1 MSSSSWDAEAIDSF
15 ERDIL
20 QWKDNEENFISNYK
34 SIHVSPQLFSSFSK
48 NLRLWCHNNSDFEF
62 QTQVFTMIRRSEE
75 ELHNSPSDIY
85 HCILL
90 NYGGD
95 ETVTERI
102 CYPKGTVI
110 DKIKLKIKKIFY
122 PTASRPL
129 IIPWHFFDITLG
141 LLCLCSHLLD
151 YVKDIDLT
159 ISLHHFDTQV
169 IQKAYI
175 QYDDFNLS
183 YLTYTSIALMII
195 SHFVI
200 AIYWATISNRPN
212 VTGTSGT
219 SEGAFW
225 KSVKNHIPYIPTLLP
240 ILLFCRHTKLNLI
253 FIKLVCLW
261 VFLRWKY

>member
-1 MSSSSWDAEAIDSF
+1 MVNKSSIAELSMSSSSWAAEAIDSF

-20 QWKDNEENFISNYK
+20 QWKDNEENFISKYK

-48 NLRLWCHNNSDFEF
+48 NLRLWCHNNSDFES

-75 ELHNSPSDIY
+75 ELHNSQSDIY

-110 DKIKLKIKKIFY
+110 DKIKLKIQKILD

-141 LLCLCSHLLD
+141 LLGLWSHLLD
-151 YVKDIDLT
+151 YVKDIGKLQLLN
-159 ISLHHFDTQV
+159 ISEH
-169 IQKAYI
+169 
-175 QYDDFNLS
+175 
-183 YLTYTSIALMII
+183 
-195 SHFVI
+195 
-200 AIYWATISNRPN
+200 
-212 VTGTSGT
+212 
-219 SEGAFW
+219 
-225 KSVKNHIPYIPTLLP
+225 
-240 ILLFCRHTKLNLI
+240 LLFENTFRPYRFPSPL
-253 FIKLVCLW
+253 
-261 VFLRWKY
+261 